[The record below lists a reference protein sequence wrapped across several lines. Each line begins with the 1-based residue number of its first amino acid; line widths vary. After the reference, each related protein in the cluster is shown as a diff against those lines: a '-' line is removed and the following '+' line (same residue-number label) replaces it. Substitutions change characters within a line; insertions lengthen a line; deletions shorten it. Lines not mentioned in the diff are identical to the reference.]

1 MGHASVRPHLFNLVA
16 GNFADPQQASQGA
29 TDLLCFDTN
38 TNAGAIFATV
48 REGKLD
54 DGTVVQNGPRQVG
67 GTIIA
72 DHRWT
77 HVVHGPFGKSG
88 AQVLFYDAH
97 AGIGAFYGIQR
108 NGNLR
113 LIKTHTGWRT
123 SWTQIISGKF
133 SDNEGKQLLFY
144 DAAAGTGEF
153 YFVDDSGT
161 HRRIRTRTG
170 WRSSWHTIL
179 AANFSDSKFDDL
191 LFYDKGAG
199 VAEFYRADGHG
210 GTSMFSSHASWR
222 TSWRQIRAGAFEF
235 GGRFSGLL
243 FHEDDSGHTEI
254 YSTNGKGRIA
264 QLNVSLGSVW
274 LARAAN
280 FQTIRPATF
289 IGNTVGGLDDTAPM
303 TPRLA

>member
-1 MGHASVRPHLFNLVA
+1 M
-16 GNFADPQQASQGA
+16 
-29 TDLLCFDTN
+29 LCFDTN
-38 TNAGAIFATV
+38 TNTGAIFATV
-48 REGKLD
+48 HAGKLD
-54 DGTVVQNGPRQVG
+54 DGTVVQDGPRQVG
-67 GTIIA
+67 GIITA

-97 AGIGAFYGIQR
+97 AGVGAFYGIQK
-108 NGNLR
+108 NGNLQ

-133 SDNEGKQLLFY
+133 SDNDGQQLLFY

-161 HRRIRTRTG
+161 HRLIRTDPG

-199 VAEFYRADGHG
+199 VGEFYRTDGHG
-210 GTSMFSSHASWR
+210 GLNMFSSHTDWR
-222 TSWRQIRAGAFEF
+222 TSWRQVRAGAFEF

-243 FHEDDSGHTEI
+243 FHEDGGGPTEI
-254 YSTNGKGRIA
+254 YSTNGKGSLV

-280 FQTIRPATF
+280 FQAILPATF
-289 IGNTVGGLDDTAPM
+289 IGNTFGGLDDICAYDPSAGVISYFRDAPHS
-303 TPRLA
+303 